1 MVEIFDIGV
10 ENAVAFRIWGK
21 ISKGDMTKIFEACKE
36 KIDQQGEIVLLE
48 KIESMAGMEVSAL
61 FEEIKY
67 LFELGLA
74 NIKKVAVLTDKQW
87 VEKIVAIEDRFFT
100 KIQIKCF
107 TFEQQAAAVAFLK
120 AS

>member
-1 MVEIFDIGV
+1 VVEIFDIGV

-36 KIDQQGEIVLLE
+36 KIAQQGDIVLLE
-48 KIESMAGMEVSAL
+48 KIESMGGIEVSAL

-74 NIKKVAVLTDKQW
+74 DIKKVAVLTDKSW
-87 VEKIVAIEDRFFT
+87 VEKVVAIENTFFT
-100 KIQIKCF
+100 KIEIKCF
-107 TFEQQAAAVAFLK
+107 AFEQQPAAVAFL
-120 AS
+120 ATP